1 MSSLELAVIRHDVPQ
16 TVTPFSPDSQSRA
29 IAAVSFADSLE
40 TVDDANY
47 DYAGKIYRMLQ
58 AAEKEIEAQ
67 RTTAKR
73 PIIDLGKLIDAAA
86 QDWQGAIKP
95 HRDRLGIAIATHDR
109 KLAAQRAAYEAEQR
123 RIREAEEAAERARL
137 HAIAAEA
144 QRLEDAKARELAA
157 DPVFGSMFDDLP
169 PVRNADPYPTPAP
182 VAIPRATVAPPP
194 VVAKSAVK
202 VTTRKVLRIVDADQI
217 PRAFCDPNEARIR
230 AALLAGDV
238 VPGCELVEET
248 AVGAR

>member
-29 IAAVSFADSLE
+29 IAAVSFAESLA

-58 AAEKEIEAQ
+58 SAEKEIEAQ
-67 RTTAKR
+67 RTAAKR

-109 KLAAQRAAYEAEQR
+109 KLAEQRAAYEAEQR

-144 QRLEDAKARELAA
+144 QQAEDTKARELAA
-157 DPVFGSMFDDLP
+157 DPVFGSMFDLP
-169 PVRNADPYPTPAP
+169 PVRNVDPYPTPAP
-182 VAIPRATVAPPP
+182 VAIPRATIAPPP

-202 VTTRKVLRIVDADQI
+202 VTVRKRLVIHDASLV
-217 PRAFCDPNEARIR
+217 PREFCVPDER
-230 AALLAGDV
+230 AILDAMRGGAM
-238 VPGCELVEET
+238 VPGCELVDEST
-248 AVGAR
+248 VGAK

>member
-29 IAAVSFADSLE
+29 IAAVSFAESMG

-67 RTTAKR
+67 RTAAKR

-123 RIREAEEAAERARL
+123 RIREAEEAAER
-137 HAIAAEA
+137 ES
-144 QRLEDAKARELAA
+144 EEA
-157 DPVFGSMFDDLP
+157 DPDAQAWEQYVEDL
-169 PVRNADPYPTPAP
+169 R
-182 VAIPRATVAPPP
+182 R
-194 VVAKSAVK
+194 
-202 VTTRKVLRIVDADQI
+202 RDQ
-217 PRAFCDPNEARIR
+217 PS
-230 AALLAGDV
+230 
-238 VPGCELVEET
+238 
-248 AVGAR
+248 